1 MVSCDAQAWAMANF
15 GGADLGD
22 RRREKK
28 VNHAGGRHG

>member
-15 GGADLGD
+15 DGAELGD

-28 VNHAGGRHG
+28 VDQAGGGHG

>member
-1 MVSCDAQAWAMANF
+1 MVPCDAQAWAMANF

-28 VNHAGGRHG
+28 AHQVGGSNG

>member
-1 MVSCDAQAWAMANF
+1 MVLCDVQAWAMANF

-28 VNHAGGRHG
+28 AYEAGGGYG